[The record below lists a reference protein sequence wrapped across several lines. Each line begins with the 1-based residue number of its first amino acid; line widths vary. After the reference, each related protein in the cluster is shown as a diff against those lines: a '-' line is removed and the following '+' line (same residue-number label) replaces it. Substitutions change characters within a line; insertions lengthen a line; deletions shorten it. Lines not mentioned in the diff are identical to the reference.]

1 MSKEQLPPHKGANYQ
16 LDTPVVSRRG
26 GVLRSTDFD
35 DLYFDAQDGLAESR
49 YVFIKGTRLPDKL
62 RTASHLTIAETGFGT
77 GLNFLAVLD
86 LLSAF
91 PHHQIDYIS
100 YESRPLS
107 PKIIAASHTTFP
119 SLASY
124 SAALLD
130 NLPPRWPGLHLRHF
144 NNGQVRLHLHYG
156 AAETL
161 LAEGVFQADIW
172 FLDGFA
178 PAKNP
183 QIWSPRVLGHI
194 GRLTRSGGHL
204 ASFTAAGAVLGG
216 LSTAGFSIQKQPGFG
231 RKRDMIVGVKV
242 GGASERT
249 KPRTVGIIGG
259 GIAGASVAAGLR
271 HRGIDATILDA
282 GPGLATAASGNRLAL
297 QAPRLTVDHNDA
309 SQLSASCLAFAAH
322 CSDQAGATLAD
333 KVISLDWPNRE
344 AARQNKFRGQFWPDD
359 LIRAVD
365 VDTAAKYAGIPLPM
379 AGVVH
384 DFGRVIKPVR
394 LCQHLAKSTPIIV
407 EAKIS
412 GISRD
417 DDGLMLMAEDG
428 RRFSFGQIVVATGA
442 GLPET
447 LRQLGIAGVRVDITT
462 GQVSK
467 IPQQPAL
474 NALRAGLSFGGYLTP
489 CYKGFHELGA
499 TFDRSGQAL
508 GDYDAL
514 CHNRDLL
521 PPMLRDIFLHLD
533 SCPGR
538 TSQRA
543 STPDRNPVMGQ
554 LFADM
559 HVLGAVGAR
568 GFTMAPLLGEY
579 LAAQIALM
587 PNCLSQ
593 TTQATLD
600 PFRFRLRSGLKA

>member
-1 MSKEQLPPHKGANYQ
+1 MSNDQLSPHKGANYQ
-16 LDTPVVSRRG
+16 LDAPVVSRRD
-26 GVLRSTDFD
+26 GVLRADDFD
-35 DLYFDAQDGLAESR
+35 DLYFDALDGLAESQ
-49 YVFIKGTRLPDKL
+49 YVFIKGTQLPGKL
-62 RTASHLTIAETGFGT
+62 RTSSHLAIAETGFGT

-86 LLSAF
+86 LLSGF

-107 PKIIAASHTTFP
+107 PKIMAASHAAFP

-144 NNGQVRLHLHYG
+144 NNGQVRLHLYYG
-156 AAETL
+156 AAEAS
-161 LAEGVFQADIW
+161 LAESAFQADIW

-183 QIWSPRVLGHI
+183 QIWSPTVLNHI
-194 GRLTRSGGHL
+194 GRLSRAGGHL
-204 ASFTAAGAVLGG
+204 ASFTSAGAVRGG
-216 LSTAGFSIQKQPGFG
+216 LSAAGFSIQKQPGFG
-231 RKRDMIVGVKV
+231 RKRDMITGVKA
-242 GGASERT
+242 GSAAEST
-249 KPRTVGIIGG
+249 KSRTVGIIGG

-297 QAPRLTVDHNDA
+297 QTPRLTVDHNDA

-333 KVISLDWPNRE
+333 KVVSLDWPDRE
-344 AARQNKFRGQFWPDD
+344 AARQDKFRGQFWPDD
-359 LIRAVD
+359 LLRAVD
-365 VDTAAKYAGIPLPM
+365 VDMATQHAGISLPM

-384 DFGRVIKPVR
+384 DFGRVIEPAR
-394 LCQHLAKSTPIIV
+394 LCQHLAGSTPLIV
-407 EAKIS
+407 DAMIS
-412 GISRD
+412 DITRD
-417 DDGLMLMAEDG
+417 DHGLMLMAEDG
-428 RRFSFGQIVVATGA
+428 RRFSFDQIVVATGA

-447 LRQLGIAGVRVDITT
+447 LRQLAIAGVRVDITT
-462 GQVSK
+462 GQVSH

-474 NALRAGLSFGGYLTP
+474 NALKAGLSFGGYLTP
-489 CYKGFHELGA
+489 CHDGFHELGA
-499 TFDRSGQAL
+499 TFDRSGQAI
-508 GDYDAL
+508 GDQDAF

-521 PPMLRDIFLHLD
+521 PPTLRDILLHLD
-533 SCPGR
+533 SCSGR

-543 STPDRNPVMGQ
+543 STPDRTPVMGQ
-554 LFADM
+554 LAEDIY
-559 HVLGAVGAR
+559 VLGAVGAR

-587 PNCLSQ
+587 PNCLNQ
-593 TTQATLD
+593 TIQAALD
-600 PFRFRLRSGLKA
+600 PFRFRLRRGL

>member
-1 MSKEQLPPHKGANYQ
+1 MSNDQLSPHKGANYQ
-16 LDTPVVSRRG
+16 LDAPVVSRRD
-26 GVLRSTDFD
+26 GVLRADDFD
-35 DLYFDAQDGLAESR
+35 DLYFDALDGLAESQ
-49 YVFIKGTRLPDKL
+49 YVFIKGTQLPGKL
-62 RTASHLTIAETGFGT
+62 RTSSHLTIAETGFGT

-100 YESRPLS
+100 YEARPLS
-107 PKIIAASHTTFP
+107 PKIMAASHAAFP

-144 NNGQVRLHLHYG
+144 NNGQVRLHLYYG
-156 AAETL
+156 AAEAS
-161 LAEGVFQADIW
+161 LAESAFQADIW

-183 QIWSPRVLGHI
+183 QIWSPTVLNHV
-194 GRLTRSGGHL
+194 GRLTRAGGHL
-204 ASFTAAGAVLGG
+204 ASFTAAGAVRGG
-216 LSTAGFSIQKQPGFG
+216 LSAAGFSIQKQPGFG
-231 RKRDMIVGVKV
+231 RKRDMITGVKAGSAAV
-242 GGASERT
+242 PT

-282 GPGLATAASGNRLAL
+282 EPGLATAASGNRLAL
-297 QAPRLTVDHNDA
+297 QTPRLMVDHNDA

-333 KVISLDWPNRE
+333 KVVSLDWPDRE
-344 AARQNKFRGQFWPDD
+344 AARQDKFRGQFWPDD
-359 LIRAVD
+359 LLRAVD
-365 VDTAAKYAGIPLPM
+365 VDMAAQHAGIPLPM

-384 DFGRVIKPVR
+384 DFGRVIKPAR
-394 LCQHLAKSTPIIV
+394 LCQHLAGSTPLIV
-407 EAKIS
+407 DAMIS
-412 GISRD
+412 DINRD
-417 DDGLMLMAEDG
+417 DHGLMLMVEDG
-428 RRFSFGQIVVATGA
+428 RRFSFDQIVVATGA

-447 LRQLGIAGVRVDITT
+447 LRQLAIAGVRVDITT
-462 GQVSK
+462 GQVSH

-474 NALRAGLSFGGYLTP
+474 NALKAGLSFGGYLTP
-489 CYKGFHELGA
+489 CHDGFHELGA
-499 TFDRSGQAL
+499 TFDRSGQAI
-508 GDYDAL
+508 GDQDAF

-521 PPMLRDIFLHLD
+521 PPTLRDILLHLD
-533 SCPGR
+533 SCSGR

-554 LFADM
+554 LAEDIY
-559 HVLGAVGAR
+559 VLGAVGAR

-587 PNCLSQ
+587 PNCLNQ
-593 TTQATLD
+593 TIQAALD
-600 PFRFRLRSGLKA
+600 PFRFRLRRGL

>member
-1 MSKEQLPPHKGANYQ
+1 MSNDQLSPHKGANYQ
-16 LDTPVVSRRG
+16 LDKPVVSRRD
-26 GVLRSTDFD
+26 GVLRANDFD
-35 DLYFDAQDGLAESR
+35 DLYFGAQDGLAESQ
-49 YVFIKGTRLPDKL
+49 YVFIKGTQLPDKL
-62 RTASHLTIAETGFGT
+62 RNSSHLTIAETGFGT

-91 PHHQIDYIS
+91 PYHQIDYIS

-107 PKIIAASHTTFP
+107 PKIMAASHATFP
-119 SLASY
+119 SLVPY
-124 SAALLD
+124 SVALLD

-161 LAEGVFQADIW
+161 LAESEFQADVW

-183 QIWSPRVLGHI
+183 EIWSPGVLNHI
-194 GRLTRSGGHL
+194 GRLTRTGGHL
-204 ASFTAAGAVLGG
+204 ASFTAAGAVRSG
-216 LSTAGFSIQKQPGFG
+216 LSAAGFSIQKQPGFG
-231 RKRDMIVGVKV
+231 RKRDMIIGVKA
-242 GGASERT
+242 GSPSGPT

-297 QAPRLTVDHNDA
+297 QTPRLTVDHND
-309 SQLSASCLAFAAH
+309 SSRLSASCLAFAAH
-322 CSDQAGATLAD
+322 CSDQAGATVVD
-333 KVISLDWPNRE
+333 KVISLDWPDRE

-359 LIRAVD
+359 LLRTTD
-365 VDTAAKYAGIPLPM
+365 VDTAAKDAGIPLRM

-384 DFGRVIKPVR
+384 DFGRVIAPAR
-394 LCQHLAKSTPIIV
+394 LCQYLARSTPIIV
-407 EAKIS
+407 DAKVS
-412 GISRD
+412 GISRND
-417 DDGLMLMAEDG
+417 YGLMLMAEDG
-428 RRFSFGQIVVATGA
+428 RRFSFSQIVVATGA

-447 LRQLGIAGVRVDITT
+447 LRQLAIAGVQVDITT
-462 GQVSK
+462 GQVSQ
-467 IPQQPAL
+467 IPKQPAL
-474 NALRAGLSFGGYLTP
+474 NALKAGLSFGGYLTP
-489 CYKGFHELGA
+489 CYDGFHELGA
-499 TFDRSGQAL
+499 TFDRGEQAI
-508 GDYDAL
+508 GSYDAL
-514 CHNRDLL
+514 CHNRNLL
-521 PPMLRDIFLHLD
+521 PPTLRDIFLHLD
-533 SCPGR
+533 SCSSR

-554 LFADM
+554 LFSDI

-579 LAAQIALM
+579 LAAQIAFM
-587 PNCLSQ
+587 PNCLNP
-593 TTQATLD
+593 TIRAALD
-600 PFRFRLRSGLKA
+600 PFRFRLRRGL

>member
-1 MSKEQLPPHKGANYQ
+1 MSNDQLSPHKGANYQ
-16 LDTPVVSRRG
+16 LDTPVVSRRD
-26 GVLRSTDFD
+26 GVLRADDFD
-35 DLYFDAQDGLAESR
+35 DLYFDALDGLAESQ
-49 YVFIKGTRLPDKL
+49 YVFIKGTQLPGKL
-62 RTASHLTIAETGFGT
+62 RSSSHLAIAETGFGT

-86 LLSAF
+86 LLSGF

-107 PKIIAASHTTFP
+107 PKIMAASHAAFP

-144 NNGQVRLHLHYG
+144 NNGQVRLHLYYG
-156 AAETL
+156 AAEAS
-161 LAEGVFQADIW
+161 LAESAFQADIW

-183 QIWSPRVLGHI
+183 QIWSPTVLNHI
-194 GRLTRSGGHL
+194 GRLTRAGGHL
-204 ASFTAAGAVLGG
+204 ASFTAAGAVRGG
-216 LSTAGFSIQKQPGFG
+216 LSAAGFSIQKQPGFG
-231 RKRDMIVGVKV
+231 RKRDMITGVKAGSAAV
-242 GGASERT
+242 PT

-297 QAPRLTVDHNDA
+297 QTPRLTVDHNDA

-333 KVISLDWPNRE
+333 TVVSLDWPDRE
-344 AARQNKFRGQFWPDD
+344 AARQDKFRGQFWPDD
-359 LIRAVD
+359 LLRAVD
-365 VDTAAKYAGIPLPM
+365 VDMATQHAGISLPM

-384 DFGRVIKPVR
+384 DFGRVIEPAR
-394 LCQHLAKSTPIIV
+394 LCQHLAGSTPLIV
-407 EAKIS
+407 DAMIS
-412 GISRD
+412 DINRD
-417 DDGLMLMAEDG
+417 DHGLMLMAKDG
-428 RRFSFGQIVVATGA
+428 RRFSFDQIVLATGA

-447 LRQLGIAGVRVDITT
+447 LRQLAIAGVRVDITT
-462 GQVSK
+462 GQVSH

-474 NALRAGLSFGGYLTP
+474 NALKAGLSFGGYLTP
-489 CYKGFHELGA
+489 CHDGFHELGA
-499 TFDRSGQAL
+499 TFDRSGQAI
-508 GDYDAL
+508 GDQDAF

-521 PPMLRDIFLHLD
+521 PPTLRDILLHLD
-533 SCPGR
+533 SCSGR

-543 STPDRNPVMGQ
+543 STPDRTPVMGQ
-554 LFADM
+554 LAEDIY
-559 HVLGAVGAR
+559 VLGAVGAR

-587 PNCLSQ
+587 PNCLNQSI
-593 TTQATLD
+593 QAVLD
-600 PFRFRLRSGLKA
+600 PFRFRLRRGL

>member
-1 MSKEQLPPHKGANYQ
+1 MSNDQLSPHKGANYQ
-16 LDTPVVSRRG
+16 LDAPVVSRRD
-26 GVLRSTDFD
+26 GVLRADDFD
-35 DLYFDAQDGLAESR
+35 DLYFDALDGLAESQ
-49 YVFIKGTRLPDKL
+49 YVFIKGTQLLGKL
-62 RTASHLTIAETGFGT
+62 RTSSHLAIAETGFGT

-86 LLSAF
+86 LLSGF

-107 PKIIAASHTTFP
+107 PKIMAASHAAFP

-144 NNGQVRLHLHYG
+144 NNGQVRLHLYYG
-156 AAETL
+156 AAEAS
-161 LAEGVFQADIW
+161 LAESAFQADIW

-183 QIWSPRVLGHI
+183 QIWSPTVLNHI
-194 GRLTRSGGHL
+194 GRLTRAGGHL
-204 ASFTAAGAVLGG
+204 ASFTAAGAVRGG
-216 LSTAGFSIQKQPGFG
+216 LSAAGFRIQKQPGFG
-231 RKRDMIVGVKV
+231 RKRDMITGVKAGSAAV
-242 GGASERT
+242 PT

-297 QAPRLTVDHNDA
+297 QTPRLTVDHNDA

-333 KVISLDWPNRE
+333 KVVSLDWPDRE
-344 AARQNKFRGQFWPDD
+344 AARQDKFRGQFWPDD
-359 LIRAVD
+359 LLRAVD
-365 VDTAAKYAGIPLPM
+365 VDMAAQHAGIPLPM

-384 DFGRVIKPVR
+384 DFGRVIEPAR
-394 LCQHLAKSTPIIV
+394 LCQHLAGSTPLIV
-407 EAKIS
+407 DAMIS
-412 GISRD
+412 DINRD
-417 DDGLMLMAEDG
+417 YHGLMLMAEDG
-428 RRFSFGQIVVATGA
+428 RRFSFDQIVVANGA

-447 LRQLGIAGVRVDITT
+447 LRQLAIAGVRVDITT
-462 GQVSK
+462 GQVSH

-474 NALRAGLSFGGYLTP
+474 NALKAGLSFGGYLTP
-489 CYKGFHELGA
+489 CHDGFHELGA
-499 TFDRSGQAL
+499 TFDRSGQAI
-508 GDYDAL
+508 GDQDAF

-521 PPMLRDIFLHLD
+521 PPTLRDILLHLD
-533 SCPGR
+533 SCSGR

-543 STPDRNPVMGQ
+543 STPDRTPVMGQ
-554 LFADM
+554 LAEDIY
-559 HVLGAVGAR
+559 VLGAVGAR

-587 PNCLSQ
+587 PNCLNQSI
-593 TTQATLD
+593 QAALD
-600 PFRFRLRSGLKA
+600 PFRFRLRRGL

>member
-1 MSKEQLPPHKGANYQ
+1 M
-16 LDTPVVSRRG
+16 SRRD
-26 GVLRSTDFD
+26 GVLRANDFD

-49 YVFIKGTRLPDKL
+49 YVFIRGTQLPDKL
-62 RTASHLTIAETGFGT
+62 RKSSHLTIAETGFGT

-91 PHHQIDYIS
+91 PYHQIDYIS

-124 SAALLD
+124 SVALID
-130 NLPPRWPGLHLRHF
+130 SLPPRWPGLHLRHF

-156 AAETL
+156 EAETL
-161 LAEGVFQADIW
+161 LAESLFQADIW

-183 QIWSPRVLGHI
+183 KIWSPSVLNHI

-204 ASFTAAGAVLGG
+204 ATFTAAGAVRDG
-216 LSTAGFSIQKQPGFG
+216 LSAAGFSIQKQPGFG
-231 RKRDMIVGVKV
+231 RKRDMIIGVKA
-242 GGASERT
+242 GSASDPT

-282 GPGLATAASGNRLAL
+282 GPGLAKAASGNRLAL
-297 QAPRLTVDHNDA
+297 QTPRLTVDHNEA

-322 CSDQAGATLAD
+322 CSDQAGATVFD
-333 KVISLDWPNRE
+333 RVISLDWPDRE
-344 AARQNKFRGQFWPDD
+344 AERQEKFRAQFWPDD
-359 LIRAVD
+359 LLRAVD
-365 VDTAAKYAGIPLPM
+365 IHTAVTDAGIPLQM
-379 AGVVH
+379 AGVVY
-384 DFGRVIKPVR
+384 DFGRVIAPAR
-394 LCQHLAKSTPIIV
+394 LCQHLARSTPIIV
-407 EAKIS
+407 DAKIS
-412 GISRD
+412 GISRND
-417 DDGLMLMAEDG
+417 HGLMLMAEDG

-447 LRQLGIAGVRVDITT
+447 LRQLALTGVRVDITT
-462 GQVSK
+462 GQVSQ
-467 IPQQPAL
+467 IPQQASL

-489 CYKGFHELGA
+489 SYDGFHELGA
-499 TFDRSGQAL
+499 TFNRSGQAI

-521 PPMLRDIFLHLD
+521 PPTLRDVFLHLD

-543 STPDRNPVMGQ
+543 STPDRNPVMGE
-554 LFADM
+554 LFADI

-579 LAAQIALM
+579 LAAQIAVM
-587 PNCLSQ
+587 PNCLNQ
-593 TTQATLD
+593 TVQAALD
-600 PFRFRLRSGLKA
+600 PFRFRLRRGL

>member
-1 MSKEQLPPHKGANYQ
+1 MSNDQLSPHKGANYQ
-16 LDTPVVSRRG
+16 LDAPVVSRRD
-26 GVLRSTDFD
+26 GVLRADDFD
-35 DLYFDAQDGLAESR
+35 DLYFDALDGLAESQ
-49 YVFIKGTRLPDKL
+49 YVFIKGTQLPGKL
-62 RTASHLTIAETGFGT
+62 RTSSHLAIAETGFGT

-86 LLSAF
+86 LLSGF

-107 PKIIAASHTTFP
+107 PKIMAASHAAFP

-144 NNGQVRLHLHYG
+144 NNGQVRLHLYYG
-156 AAETL
+156 AAEAS
-161 LAEGVFQADIW
+161 LAESAFQADIW

-183 QIWSPRVLGHI
+183 QIWSPTVLNHI
-194 GRLTRSGGHL
+194 GRLTRAGGHL
-204 ASFTAAGAVLGG
+204 ASFTAAGAVRGG
-216 LSTAGFSIQKQPGFG
+216 LSAAGFSIQKQPGFG
-231 RKRDMIVGVKV
+231 RKRDMITGVKAGSAAV
-242 GGASERT
+242 PT

-297 QAPRLTVDHNDA
+297 QTPRLTVDHNDA

-333 KVISLDWPNRE
+333 KVVSLDWPDRE
-344 AARQNKFRGQFWPDD
+344 AARQDKFRGQFWPDD
-359 LIRAVD
+359 LLRAVE
-365 VDTAAKYAGIPLPM
+365 VDMTAQHAGIPLPM

-384 DFGRVIKPVR
+384 DFGRVIEPAR
-394 LCQHLAKSTPIIV
+394 LCQHLAGSTPLIV
-407 EAKIS
+407 DAMIS
-412 GISRD
+412 DITRD
-417 DDGLMLMAEDG
+417 DHGMMLMAEDG
-428 RRFSFGQIVVATGA
+428 RRFSFDQIVVANGA

-447 LRQLGIAGVRVDITT
+447 LRQLAIAGVRLDTTT
-462 GQVSK
+462 GQVSH

-474 NALRAGLSFGGYLTP
+474 NALKAGLSFGGYLTP
-489 CYKGFHELGA
+489 CHDGFHELGA
-499 TFDRSGQAL
+499 TFDRSGQAI
-508 GDYDAL
+508 GDQDAF

-521 PPMLRDIFLHLD
+521 PPTLRDILLHLD
-533 SCPGR
+533 SCSGR

-543 STPDRNPVMGQ
+543 STPDRTPVMGQ
-554 LFADM
+554 LAEDIY
-559 HVLGAVGAR
+559 VLGAVGAR

-587 PNCLSQ
+587 PNCLNR
-593 TTQATLD
+593 TIQAALD
-600 PFRFRLRSGLKA
+600 PFRFRLRRGL